1 MANFEYIEKVEAV
14 AEEEAQ
20 KAKMENK
27 PSVSN
32 PEKSNYWEELLRDRY
47 EVHKVEEFN
56 ALGKG
61 KRSRKQ
67 VFQFCLYDVLLKSLW
82 SLRFNDFLRM
92 NATMMYLH
100 TQSHLFLKVICSLK
114 MSNDV

>member
-20 KAKMENK
+20 KAKMDNK

-82 SLRFNDFLRM
+82 SLLFNNFLRM

-100 TQSHLFLKVICSLK
+100 TQSHLFLKVIVL
-114 MSNDV
+114 

>member
-1 MANFEYIEKVEAV
+1 MCWQVANFKYIEEAAA

-20 KAKMENK
+20 KAAMENK
-27 PSVSN
+27 PTVSSA
-32 PEKSNYWEELLRDRY
+32 ERSTYWEELLRDKY

-67 VFQFCLYDVLLKSLW
+67 V
-82 SLRFNDFLRM
+82 
-92 NATMMYLH
+92 
-100 TQSHLFLKVICSLK
+100 
-114 MSNDV
+114 